1 MAKVQDNKFG
11 NPVVTPKGKLF
22 FFDFDTPNTVE
33 KHPKNQYPS
42 DKYDVTLGLPK
53 TADLSKLKA
62 ECEKV
67 AKEAFGTVDGIEM
80 PFANGDEKTME
91 SMKGHIIIRAKS
103 TKRAGLIDETKQRI
117 TEDECDAGM
126 WAKIQVTPMTY
137 QSGKTKG
144 VTLLLKNAQVLV
156 NAPYDSLGGAQ
167 SADQVSWGDD
177 DNEDHLDQF

>member
-11 NPVVTPKGKLF
+11 NPVVTSKGKLF

-53 TADLSKLKA
+53 TADLSKLKS

-103 TKRAGLIDETKQRI
+103 TKRPGLIDETKQRI

-126 WAKIQVTPMTY
+126 WAKIHVTPMTY
-137 QSGKTKG
+137 LSGKTKG

-156 NAPYDSLGGAQ
+156 NSAYDSLGGAV
-167 SADQVSWGDD
+167 SAE
-177 DNEDHLDQF
+177 NAFEAEEEEDLAF